1 MLATALI
8 VFREILEA
16 ALVVSIVMAATK
28 GIPRREVWV
37 SYGVIGGVLG
47 AAMVAAFAGAIA
59 QVAAGMGQEIF
70 NATVMFLAV
79 ALLGWHSIWMG
90 RHGRELRRDLGAFG
104 GAVFAGA
111 RPMYALTVVV
121 GIAVLREGSEVVLFL
136 YGIAVGSP
144 GQSGSM
150 VFGGLLGVFG
160 GVGIGLAMYYGL
172 LQVSMK
178 RLFAVTTWL
187 IILLAAGMASQGA
200 AFLVQADLLPPL
212 EDAVWDTSWVL
223 TDSSILGKTLH
234 TLVGYSAQPSGTQLI
249 FYTAT
254 LTVIGLLTCLY
265 RSSTQASPAVRQ
277 EGLKRS
283 LSRRRA

>member
-1 MLATALI
+1 VNSGATLVRLEEPYLPARALCTLSLSWWALRCCVRVRRLSCSFTALL
-8 VFREILEA
+8 FPL
-16 ALVVSIVMAATK
+16 
-28 GIPRREVWV
+28 
-37 SYGVIGGVLG
+37 
-47 AAMVAAFAGAIA
+47 
-59 QVAAGMGQEIF
+59 
-70 NATVMFLAV
+70 
-79 ALLGWHSIWMG
+79 
-90 RHGRELRRDLGAFG
+90 RHCC
-104 GAVFAGA
+104 
-111 RPMYALTVVV
+111 
-121 GIAVLREGSEVVLFL
+121 GIAGSVRLH
-136 YGIAVGSP
+136 
-144 GQSGSM
+144 
-150 VFGGLLGVFG
+150 GGRRPAGVFG

-178 RLFAVTTWL
+178 HLFAVTTWL

-249 FYTAT
+249 FYAAT
-254 LTVIGLLTCLY
+254 LTVIGLLTWLY
-265 RSSTQASPAVRQ
+265 RSSTQAVPAVRQ